1 MKERNQ
7 LATKILSMILIV
19 VFIFP
24 IIVPLKSNATGLTVT
39 LDTNDT
45 QIKAGQKI
53 CVNVYVTGDS
63 IASFTCY
70 PSFDKNIFNDISSSS
85 LVVPSGLKDQG
96 NGSWKAS
103 YSSSNNKITVEEND
117 GSYFTIPNGGL
128 LFSINLVAKID
139 TSTTTIKLKTVESDG
154 ENDYYSIAEVS
165 GTIPKA
171 APATYSITYNQNTA
185 DIVNNMPSAGQKTH
199 GTNYTIPS
207 TVPTR
212 TGYTF
217 AGWTTNSSGTGTN
230 YSAGSSYTIDADTT
244 FYAKWT
250 AKQTTLTV
258 NPNGGTWD
266 GSSSTQ
272 TFTQNYNSTKT
283 INNPT
288 RTPNGHT
295 VRFNTNGG
303 TSTDSLQQVQTTVFT
318 GWNKTGGGS
327 LSSTTYT
334 FGDSNGTLTAQYEGQ
349 AITLPNA
356 TKTGATLK
364 GWFTA
369 QTGGT
374 PVGGAGTSWTPS
386 SDTTLFA
393 QWNEVDYTLT
403 VNPNGGT
410 WKGSTATQ
418 NVTGNYTST
427 TTVPNPTAPNGYEVT
442 LNNDGTTS
450 TVTQT
455 KTFTAWTLSGKGKID
470 GTTYTFGDGNGTL
483 TAQYTP
489 NSVTLSTPT
498 KPGYTFDGWYTA
510 STGGNKV
517 TSPYTPT
524 NNVTLYARWTANKYT
539 ITFDGNGVAV
549 TPSTKQVT
557 YGQTYGTLP
566 APTKPG
572 YTFNGWYNGGNK
584 VQSTDTVDIT
594 GNTTLTAQWLGAEYT
609 VYFNP
614 DGGNVSPTSKKVN
627 NEGQYGALPTP
638 TKTGYTFAGWYKD
651 GTKIESTTKVET
663 TTDITLKAK
672 WTAIKSTLTV
682 NPNGGI
688 WDGSS
693 SSQTFTQDYNTTKT
707 INNPS
712 KNVDGCRVT
721 FDGNGGT
728 AQTVAITQTTT
739 FTGWTLSG
747 KGSFGGTTYTFGDGN
762 GTLTA
767 NYSGE
772 NITLPNATKT
782 GATLKGWYTSTT
794 GGTPVGGAGDIWKP
808 STDTTLYAQWNETN
822 YILTVDPNGGTWN
835 GSSAQQ
841 TVTGTYNEQKQ
852 IPNPTAPNGYIV
864 TLNNDGTT
872 TQITQTKTFTVWKQS
887 GKGSINGTTY
897 TFGDGNGTI
906 TAQYTENNVTL
917 PTPTKTGYT
926 FDGWYTAA
934 TGGNKV
940 TSPYT
945 PTNDITLYAR
955 WTANQYRI
963 TFDADGGNVTPSTKQ
978 VTYDQKYG
986 ELPTP
991 TKTGYTFEGWFMDD
1005 STQITSND
1013 TVKITEDKT
1022 LKAHWQG
1029 ATYTLTV
1036 NPNGGTWNG
1045 SSAQQTVTGTY
1056 NATKTIANPT
1066 APSGYTVT
1074 LNNDGTTTQITQ
1086 TKTFTGWTS
1095 SGKGSISDTTY
1106 TFGDGDGTIT
1116 AQYKDDDVTLPE
1128 PTKTGY
1134 TFDGWYTAATGGDK
1148 VNTSYKPTNNIT
1160 LYARWTANKYK
1171 VTFDGNG
1178 ATGIPTSKDVT
1189 YGEKYGE
1196 LPTPTKD
1203 GYEFDGWYKE
1213 DGTKVTEDDIVDIT
1227 EETKLTA
1234 GWLGAEYTVNFD
1246 ADGGNTSVT
1255 SKKVKNGGKYGELPT
1270 PTKEGYTFV
1279 GWYDTENNKIES
1291 TTTANISS
1299 DVTLKAKYEKN
1310 KYNVTFKNDDGST
1323 LYTTVVQYEDKAEF
1337 SGKEPT
1343 STKNTPGYKA
1353 KFKGWSNQPALD
1365 KVTGDTTVTATY
1377 ELSPIQYKISYNNTK
1392 DCDNSQNPTSYT
1404 IEDKNITLKNLEDKE
1419 NSKFLGWYDKAVGG
1433 NKITS
1438 IDTSKLE
1445 NIILY
1450 AQWEKD
1456 ELYLKSEKYKIGE
1469 NDIDNYE
1476 QGDIYLDKIEPNT
1489 TLKDFIAN
1497 CDTNGDITVINS
1509 EGKEL
1514 SDDDLVGTG
1523 MTMKVKRYDEE
1534 ITLTLVVMGDLDGD
1548 GKVTAVDLSTLNQA
1562 ILKTTKLE
1570 NAEFK
1575 AADLDDSK
1583 KITATDLSTINDTIL
1598 GNITLTY
1605 NKNQQNNT
1613 SITSL

>member
-524 NNVTLYARWTANKYT
+524 NDITLYARWTANKYT

>member
-230 YSAGSSYTIDADTT
+230 YSAGGSYTTDADTT

-364 GWFTA
+364 GWYTA

-427 TTVPNPTAPNGYEVT
+427 TTVPNPTAPNGYVVT

-455 KTFTAWTLSGKGKID
+455 KTFTAWTLSGKGRID
-470 GTTYTFGDGNGTL
+470 GTTYTFGDGNGTI

-489 NSVTLSTPT
+489 NSVTLLAPT
-498 KPGYTFDGWYTA
+498 KTGYTFDGWYTA

-524 NNVTLYARWTANKYT
+524 NDITLYARWTANKYT

-566 APTKPG
+566 APTKQG

-712 KNVDGCRVT
+712 KNIDGCRVT

-808 STDTTLYAQWNETN
+808 STDITLYAQWNETN
-822 YILTVDPNGGTWN
+822 YTLTVEPNGGTWN

-841 TVTGTYNEQKQ
+841 TVTGTYNETKT
-852 IPNPTAPNGYIV
+852 IANPTAPSGYTV

-872 TQITQTKTFTVWKQS
+872 TQITQTKTFTGWTSS
-887 GKGSINGTTY
+887 GKGNINGTTY

-926 FDGWYTAA
+926 FDGWYTAS

-1056 NATKTIANPT
+1056 NETKTIANPT

-1095 SGKGSISDTTY
+1095 SGKGNINGTTY
-1106 TFGDGDGTIT
+1106 TFGDGNGTIT
-1116 AQYKDDDVTLPE
+1116 AQYTENNVTLPT

-1134 TFDGWYTAATGGDK
+1134 TFDGWYTASTGGNK
-1148 VNTSYKPTNNIT
+1148 VNTTYKPTNDIT
-1160 LYARWTANKYK
+1160 LYARWTANQYK
-1171 VTFDGNG
+1171 ITFDGNG
-1178 ATGIPTSKDVT
+1178 ATGIPASKDVT

-1299 DVTLKAKYEKN
+1299 DVTLKAKYERN

-1562 ILKTTKLE
+1562 ILKTAKLKD
-1570 NAEFK
+1570 AEFK
-1575 AADLDDSK
+1575 AADLDDNK
-1583 KITATDLSTINDTIL
+1583 KLTATDLSTINDTIL

>member
-230 YSAGSSYTIDADTT
+230 YSAGGSYTIDADTT

-524 NNVTLYARWTANKYT
+524 NDITLYARWTANKYT

-638 TKTGYTFAGWYKD
+638 TKTGDTFAGWYKD

-926 FDGWYTAA
+926 FDGWYTAS

-945 PTNDITLYAR
+945 PTNNITLYAR

>member
-230 YSAGSSYTIDADTT
+230 YSAGGSYTIDADTT

-712 KNVDGCRVT
+712 KNIDGCRVT

-739 FTGWTLSG
+739 FTGWTPSG

-808 STDTTLYAQWNETN
+808 STDITLYAQWNETN
-822 YILTVDPNGGTWN
+822 YTLTVDPNGGTWN

-872 TQITQTKTFTVWKQS
+872 TQITQTRMDTIWKR
-887 GKGSINGTTY
+887 K
-897 TFGDGNGTI
+897 F
-906 TAQYTENNVTL
+906 
-917 PTPTKTGYT
+917 
-926 FDGWYTAA
+926 W
-934 TGGNKV
+934 
-940 TSPYT
+940 
-945 PTNDITLYAR
+945 R
-955 WTANQYRI
+955 
-963 TFDADGGNVTPSTKQ
+963 
-978 VTYDQKYG
+978 
-986 ELPTP
+986 
-991 TKTGYTFEGWFMDD
+991 
-1005 STQITSND
+1005 
-1013 TVKITEDKT
+1013 
-1022 LKAHWQG
+1022 
-1029 ATYTLTV
+1029 
-1036 NPNGGTWNG
+1036 
-1045 SSAQQTVTGTY
+1045 
-1056 NATKTIANPT
+1056 
-1066 APSGYTVT
+1066 
-1074 LNNDGTTTQITQ
+1074 
-1086 TKTFTGWTS
+1086 
-1095 SGKGSISDTTY
+1095 
-1106 TFGDGDGTIT
+1106 
-1116 AQYKDDDVTLPE
+1116 
-1128 PTKTGY
+1128 
-1134 TFDGWYTAATGGDK
+1134 
-1148 VNTSYKPTNNIT
+1148 NNI
-1160 LYARWTANKYK
+1160 YIWRW
-1171 VTFDGNG
+1171 
-1178 ATGIPTSKDVT
+1178 
-1189 YGEKYGE
+1189 
-1196 LPTPTKD
+1196 
-1203 GYEFDGWYKE
+1203 
-1213 DGTKVTEDDIVDIT
+1213 
-1227 EETKLTA
+1227 
-1234 GWLGAEYTVNFD
+1234 
-1246 ADGGNTSVT
+1246 
-1255 SKKVKNGGKYGELPT
+1255 
-1270 PTKEGYTFV
+1270 
-1279 GWYDTENNKIES
+1279 
-1291 TTTANISS
+1291 
-1299 DVTLKAKYEKN
+1299 
-1310 KYNVTFKNDDGST
+1310 
-1323 LYTTVVQYEDKAEF
+1323 
-1337 SGKEPT
+1337 
-1343 STKNTPGYKA
+1343 
-1353 KFKGWSNQPALD
+1353 
-1365 KVTGDTTVTATY
+1365 
-1377 ELSPIQYKISYNNTK
+1377 
-1392 DCDNSQNPTSYT
+1392 
-1404 IEDKNITLKNLEDKE
+1404 
-1419 NSKFLGWYDKAVGG
+1419 
-1433 NKITS
+1433 
-1438 IDTSKLE
+1438 
-1445 NIILY
+1445 
-1450 AQWEKD
+1450 
-1456 ELYLKSEKYKIGE
+1456 
-1469 NDIDNYE
+1469 
-1476 QGDIYLDKIEPNT
+1476 
-1489 TLKDFIAN
+1489 
-1497 CDTNGDITVINS
+1497 
-1509 EGKEL
+1509 
-1514 SDDDLVGTG
+1514 
-1523 MTMKVKRYDEE
+1523 
-1534 ITLTLVVMGDLDGD
+1534 
-1548 GKVTAVDLSTLNQA
+1548 
-1562 ILKTTKLE
+1562 
-1570 NAEFK
+1570 
-1575 AADLDDSK
+1575 
-1583 KITATDLSTINDTIL
+1583 
-1598 GNITLTY
+1598 
-1605 NKNQQNNT
+1605 
-1613 SITSL
+1613 

>member
-1 MKERNQ
+1 MEGKNQ
-7 LATKILSMILIV
+7 LAKKILSMILII
-19 VFIFP
+19 VFVFP
-24 IIVPLKSNATGLTVT
+24 IITPLRSNATGLTVT

-53 CVNVYVTGDS
+53 CVNIYATGDS
-63 IASFTCY
+63 IASLTCY

-85 LVVPSGLKDQG
+85 LVVPSALKDQG

-171 APATYSITYNQNTA
+171 APVTYNITYNQNTA
-185 DIVNNMPSAGQKTH
+185 DTVNNMPSAGQKIH
-199 GTNYTIPS
+199 GTSYTIPS

-217 AGWTTNSSGTGTN
+217 AGWYTNSNGTGTS
-230 YSAGSSYTIDADTT
+230 YQAGGSYTTDADAT

-250 AKQTTLTV
+250 AKQAKLTV

-266 GSSSTQ
+266 GSSSAQ
-272 TFTQNYNSTKT
+272 TFTQNYKSTKT

-334 FGDSNGTLTAQYEGQ
+334 FGDSNGTLTAQYKGQ

-356 TKTGATLK
+356 TKKGATLK
-364 GWFTA
+364 GWYTS

-374 PVGGAGTSWTPS
+374 PVGVAGASWTPS
-386 SDTTLFA
+386 ADTTLFA
-393 QWNEVDYTLT
+393 QWNELDYTLT

-410 WKGSTATQ
+410 WKGGTATQ
-418 NVTGNYTST
+418 NVTGKYEST
-427 TTVPNPTAPNGYEVT
+427 TTVSSPTAPNGYVVT

-455 KTFTAWTLSGKGKID
+455 KTFTAWTLSGKGRID
-470 GTTYTFGDGNGTL
+470 GTTYTFGDGNGTI

-489 NSVTLSTPT
+489 NSVTLLTPT
-498 KPGYTFDGWYTA
+498 KTGYTFDGWYTA

-539 ITFDGNGVAV
+539 ITFDGKGVAV

-594 GNTTLTAQWLGAEYT
+594 GNTTLSAQWLGAEYT
-609 VYFNP
+609 VYFDP

-638 TKTGYTFAGWYKD
+638 TKTGYTFAGWYKNE
-651 GTKIESTTKVET
+651 TKIESTTKVET

-693 SSQTFTQDYNTTKT
+693 SAQTFTQDYNATKT

-712 KNVDGCRVT
+712 KNIDGCRVT

-747 KGSFGGTTYTFGDGN
+747 KGNFGGTTYTFGDGS

-767 NYSGE
+767 NYSGD
-772 NITLPNATKT
+772 NIVLPNATKT
-782 GATLKGWYTSTT
+782 GATLKGWYTSQT
-794 GGTPVGGAGDIWKP
+794 GGTPVGVAGASWKP
-808 STDTTLYAQWNETN
+808 STDITLYAQWNETN
-822 YILTVDPNGGTWN
+822 YTLTVEPNGGTWN
-835 GSSAQQ
+835 GSSTQQ
-841 TVTGTYNEQKQ
+841 TVTGIYNEQKQ
-852 IPNPTAPNGYIV
+852 IPNPTEPNGYIV

-872 TQITQTKTFTVWKQS
+872 TQITQTKTFTVWKLS
-887 GKGSINGTTY
+887 GKGNINGTKY

-926 FDGWYTAA
+926 FDGWYTES

-940 TSPYT
+940 AT
-945 PTNDITLYAR
+945 P
-955 WTANQYRI
+955 
-963 TFDADGGNVTPSTKQ
+963 
-978 VTYDQKYG
+978 
-986 ELPTP
+986 
-991 TKTGYTFEGWFMDD
+991 
-1005 STQITSND
+1005 
-1013 TVKITEDKT
+1013 
-1022 LKAHWQG
+1022 
-1029 ATYTLTV
+1029 
-1036 NPNGGTWNG
+1036 
-1045 SSAQQTVTGTY
+1045 
-1056 NATKTIANPT
+1056 
-1066 APSGYTVT
+1066 
-1074 LNNDGTTTQITQ
+1074 
-1086 TKTFTGWTS
+1086 
-1095 SGKGSISDTTY
+1095 
-1106 TFGDGDGTIT
+1106 
-1116 AQYKDDDVTLPE
+1116 
-1128 PTKTGY
+1128 
-1134 TFDGWYTAATGGDK
+1134 
-1148 VNTSYKPTNNIT
+1148 YKPTKDET
-1160 LYARWTANKYK
+1160 VYARWTANKYK
-1171 VTFDGNG
+1171 ITFDGNG
-1178 ATGIPTSKDVT
+1178 ATGIPASKDVT

-1203 GYEFDGWYKE
+1203 GFEFDGWYKE
-1213 DGTKVTEDDIVDIT
+1213 DGTKVTEDDIVNIT

-1246 ADGGNTSVT
+1246 ANGGNTSVT

-1270 PTKEGYTFV
+1270 PTKTGYTFV
-1279 GWYDTENNKIES
+1279 GWYDENGNKIEN

-1299 DVTLKAKYEKN
+1299 DVTLTAKYEKN
-1310 KYNVTFKNDDGST
+1310 KYTVTFKNDDGNT

-1343 STKNTPGYKA
+1343 STKNTPGYEA
-1353 KFKGWSNQPALD
+1353 KFKGWDNQTELD
-1365 KVTGDTTVTATY
+1365 RVTGDTTVTATY

-1404 IEDKNITLKNLEDKE
+1404 IKDTNITLKDLEDKE

-1509 EGKEL
+1509 EGQEL

-1562 ILKTTKLE
+1562 ILKTAKLKD
-1570 NAEFK
+1570 AEFK
-1575 AADLDDSK
+1575 AADLDDNK
-1583 KITATDLSTINDTIL
+1583 KLTATDLSTINDTIL

-1605 NKNQQNNT
+1605 KKTNN
-1613 SITSL
+1613 

>member
-230 YSAGSSYTIDADTT
+230 YSAGGSYTTDADTT

-250 AKQTTLTV
+250 VKQTTLTV

-364 GWFTA
+364 GWYTA

-403 VNPNGGT
+403 VNPNGGN

-808 STDTTLYAQWNETN
+808 STDITLYAQWNETN
-822 YILTVDPNGGTWN
+822 YTLTVDPNGGTWN

-926 FDGWYTAA
+926 FDGWYTAS

-1299 DVTLKAKYEKN
+1299 DVTLKAKYERN

>member
-230 YSAGSSYTIDADTT
+230 YSAGGSYTTDADTT

-364 GWFTA
+364 GWYTA

-524 NNVTLYARWTANKYT
+524 NDITLYARWTANKYT

-739 FTGWTLSG
+739 FTGWTPSG
-747 KGSFGGTTYTFGDGN
+747 KGNFGGTTYTFGDGS

-767 NYSGE
+767 NYSGD
-772 NITLPNATKT
+772 NIVLPNATKA
-782 GATLKGWYTSTT
+782 GATLKGWYTAST
-794 GGTPVGGAGDIWKP
+794 GGSLIGIAGNSWKP
-808 STDTTLYAQWNETN
+808 STDITLYAQWNETN
-822 YILTVDPNGGTWN
+822 YTLTVDPNGGTWN

-926 FDGWYTAA
+926 FDGWYTAS

-1562 ILKTTKLE
+1562 ILKTAKLKD
-1570 NAEFK
+1570 AEFK
-1575 AADLDDSK
+1575 AADLDDNK
-1583 KITATDLSTINDTIL
+1583 KLTATDLSTINDTIL

-1605 NKNQQNNT
+1605 KKTNN
-1613 SITSL
+1613 